1 MILIADS
8 RNPVGPGLSCTVD
21 EFREFIIG
29 AKNGD
34 FDDLILQRAGAR
46 SADGVASRH
55 AIPPAPG
62 VTAASPVLSPVVS

>member
-8 RNPVGPGLSCTVD
+8 KTPGGPALSYTVD

-34 FDDLILQRAGAR
+34 FDDLI
-46 SADGVASRH
+46 
-55 AIPPAPG
+55 
-62 VTAASPVLSPVVS
+62 